1 VFGGKNNYLLFSKG
15 RGGLRTNKN
24 HPCMPKEKEVKG

>member
-1 VFGGKNNYLLFSKG
+1 VVGGKKIYSLFSKG

-24 HPCMPKEKEVKG
+24 HSCMPKEKEVKG